1 MRRAVHLTIT
11 GRVHGVGY
19 RAWLAEQ
26 ARRYELAGWVR
37 NRPDGSVEA
46 VLSGDGRKIEDL
58 TALCRTGPRAARV
71 SDVVSDAYDEA
82 RMNGFMILP
91 TG

>member
-1 MRRAVHLTIT
+1 MTRAVHLAIT

-26 ARRYELAGWVR
+26 ATRHGLAGWVR

-46 VLSGDGRKIEDL
+46 VLSGEVGAIDTM
-58 TALCRTGPRAARV
+58 TAQCQAGPTAARV
-71 SDVVSDAYDEA
+71 SDVVSEAYEGEPIT
-82 RMNGFMILP
+82 GFTILP